1 MLSGISQRQLRCLQS
16 APENVPPGTTGSS
29 LLVLCCMMSAIV
41 HAWLGEFDQAERCSE
56 EASILAETNDRPY
69 DMIAADYG
77 RGVVQ
82 MMRGDLEEA
91 EAPSIKRFAFRA
103 KARHACFGL
112 SS

>member
-1 MLSGISQRQLRCLQS
+1 M
-16 APENVPPGTTGSS
+16 
-29 LLVLCCMMSAIV
+29 V

-77 RGVVQ
+77 RRVVQ
-82 MMRGDLEEA
+82 MMRGDLEESEIA
-91 EAPSIKRFAFRA
+91 LDQALRVSRESEARLFS
-103 KARHACFGL
+103 L